1 MDNDAG
7 YYRWL
12 NAPII
17 DEEGIPK
24 RVLHQENIFRRLTK
38 VELDEL
44 VEQVNIWYEKRKVF
58 EYQEAVYA

>member
-1 MDNDAG
+1 MDGFFYGKERMDNDAG

-24 RVLHQENIFRRLTK
+24 RVLHQENIGS
-38 VELDEL
+38 L
-44 VEQVNIWYEKRKVF
+44 VIPGMRSA
-58 EYQEAVYA
+58 EAKL